1 MTLAT
6 LELNDMPEVM
16 TEGAGL
22 WGTIA
27 AGVTAAVAILY
38 TLWNNLRTSGQAADT
53 ETDAL
58 KMVSAAVEH
67 WKGLY
72 EVAWEQVKKERE
84 LREAAERRSQM
95 AVEEVEGLRSEVATL
110 RREIERLTAQIN
122 TMMGTAG

>member
-1 MTLAT
+1 MTTAT
-6 LELNDMPEVM
+6 LELSMPEVNIA
-16 TEGAGL
+16 EGAGL

-38 TLWNNLRTSGQAADT
+38 TLWGNLRKSGQAAET

-84 LREAAERRSQM
+84 MRMSAELRAQT

-110 RREIERLTAQIN
+110 RREIERLTAMVS
-122 TMMGTAG
+122 TMQGTR

>member
-1 MTLAT
+1 MTVAT
-6 LELNDMPEVM
+6 LEHSMPEVM

-27 AGVTAAVAILY
+27 AGITAAVAILY
-38 TLWNNLRTSGQAADT
+38 TLWGNLRKTGQAAET

-58 KMVSAAVEH
+58 KMVGAAVEH

-84 LREAAERRSQM
+84 QREAAERRSQM

-122 TMMGTAG
+122 TMMGAH